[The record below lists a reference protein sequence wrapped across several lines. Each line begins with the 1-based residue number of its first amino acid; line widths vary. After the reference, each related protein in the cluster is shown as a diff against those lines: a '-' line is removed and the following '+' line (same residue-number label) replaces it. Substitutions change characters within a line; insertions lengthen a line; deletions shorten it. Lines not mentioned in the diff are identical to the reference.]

1 MDGAKAEEVEQE
13 RAAFLKICRAFQG
26 YAADAAEEVH
36 RWERMFERLPPAHQS
51 LLAHHRDKHVEAY
64 RCVGRNDK
72 FLSDMLATYMGD
84 DVPPH
89 LRVPPAEKTDGVSR
103 ALHRVAPVDVEKVRY
118 VLKNLARDWSA
129 EAAGE
134 REQSHGPIIRE
145 LTARHPPPGP
155 ERDVY
160 PPRVLVP
167 GAGLGRLV
175 MEIARRGYQA
185 EGNEFSYYMLL
196 TSSYILNHAS
206 RANEWIIHP
215 WVHSNCNH
223 QSDADQLAA
232 VHIPDV
238 PACHAIVD
246 GAAVGGSM
254 SMCAGDFVECYGD
267 EQNFGAWDAVCTC
280 FFIDTAH
287 NVVQYLETIASCL
300 RPGGTW
306 INFGPLL
313 YHWAEGAGYVGDG
326 EELSVEM
333 SLDDVCVVAESV
345 GLRIETREM
354 AEARYTSDA
363 RSMLQTVYNCA
374 LLVAVKVG
382 DEGKGEGESKAKASP

>member
-1 MDGAKAEEVEQE
+1 
-13 RAAFLKICRAFQG
+13 
-26 YAADAAEEVH
+26 
-36 RWERMFERLPPAHQS
+36 
-51 LLAHHRDKHVEAY
+51 
-64 RCVGRNDK
+64 
-72 FLSDMLATYMGD
+72 MLATYMGD

-89 LRVPPAEKTDGVSR
+89 LRVPPAEKTDGVTR

-118 VLKNLARDWSA
+118 VLKNLARIGSA

-155 ERDVY
+155 DRDVY

-167 GAGLGRLV
+167 GAGLGRPV

-206 RANEWIIHP
+206 RANPVDHP
-215 WVHSNCNH
+215 PVGPLELQPPKRRRSTRGGSH
-223 QSDADQLAA
+223 
-232 VHIPDV
+232 PDV

-267 EQNFGAWDAVCTC
+267 DQNVGAWDAVCTC

-287 NVVQYLETIASCL
+287 NVVEYLQTIASCL
-300 RPGGTW
+300 VPAACGSTSARCCTTGRRAPVTWATGGAL
-306 INFGPLL
+306 GGDESGRRVRCRGERR
-313 YHWAEGAGYVGDG
+313 AADRDEGDG
-326 EELSVEM
+326 
-333 SLDDVCVVAESV
+333 
-345 GLRIETREM
+345 
-354 AEARYTSDA
+354 
-363 RSMLQTVYNCA
+363 
-374 LLVAVKVG
+374 
-382 DEGKGEGESKAKASP
+382 